1 MDYRTLVNKLEA
13 IQRGPILEAAIANP
27 YKDPAQAAMFN
38 AMSDADQ
45 EWLTRGGGVPDITD
59 KYILMRAPNKGQPDP
74 AKAAAKQKTQADTTS
89 DAFIKEKL
97 AKLAELV
104 GKLQAGR
111 QSAKPATMPAQ
122 ATSIEQAKALGAAN
136 PQFEGSTISKDL
148 IESFGYQTTDEGV
161 AGAALKAGGKGL
173 ARALPGVGLALGGY
187 DAYNRIKA
195 GDYTGAAIAGAGG
208 LASLVPGIGT
218 AAALGLAGAQA
229 GRDKARTGSFLPDDD
244 EIKAAAAKGQA
255 PATTQAAKPAGN
267 LGIKQMQKELGV
279 APDGAIGPNTKAA
292 MAKNPTLAA
301 KYGFGPDGSVLPK
314 AASVAESMASL
325 RDRLAMIETEQ
336 QVDEDWRADA
346 LKFGANAVKGA
357 KFGFT
362 NPTMAKNLTQASHSI
377 ATKGGRLVGR
387 GGAAIAR
394 NPGRA
399 GLGLAALGAGTAY
412 AANSKPTGTTPPVKP
427 PSTPTQG
434 GKPTPDSSTTNATA
448 DPELIKQIQA
458 VMGEIADIETPE
470 VIAALQNAQSA
481 IEGKP
486 TTAAA
491 PVTQAAKPTVAP
503 APQSNFGTGK

>member
-208 LASLVPGIGT
+208 LASLVPGLGT

-244 EIKAAAAKGQA
+244 AIKAAAAGQA
-255 PATTQAAKPAGN
+255 PAATQAAKPAAGVDPKVQA
-267 LGIKQMQKELGV
+267 LQQKLIAAGAKITADGIM
-279 APDGAIGPNTKAA
+279 GPATQAA
-292 MAKNPTLAA
+292 MKQFPQV
-301 KYGFGPDGSVLPK
+301 KE
-314 AASVAESMASL
+314 SVAESMASL

-336 QVDEDWRADA
+336 QADEGLGD
-346 LKFGANAVKGA
+346 LLKIGGKGISKFGQGISTGFNKGA
-357 KFGFT
+357 LSAGT
-362 NPTMAKNLTQASHSI
+362 AARTGMANKAGN
-377 ATKGGRLVGR
+377 LVGR
-387 GGAAIAR
+387 GGAAIAK
-394 NPGRA
+394 NPGRT
-399 GLGLAALGAGTAY
+399 GVGLAALGAGAAY

-427 PSTPTQG
+427 PSTSTQG
-434 GKPTPDSSTTNATA
+434 GKPTPDGSTTTATA

-486 TTAAA
+486 TAAAA